1 MGDCC
6 CSDGLIVTD
15 FDFHSV
21 WTLQASA
28 DRVYAVLADAERYS
42 QWWPQIRRVR
52 ATDEH
57 SGSMAIRSAVPLTL
71 LVFGRREVE
80 DPVARH
86 LQVRL
91 SGAMTGWSSWV
102 VRPAESGCVADFRQ
116 QVAVSGALGLA
127 SKIAK
132 PVFEWNHEAMMRGGH
147 RGLSAYLSRP

>member
-1 MGDCC
+1 M
-6 CSDGLIVTD
+6 TD

-21 WTLQASA
+21 WTLPASA
-28 DRVYAVLADAERYS
+28 DRVYDVLANAERYS

-57 SGSMAIRSAVPLTL
+57 SGSMSIRSAVPLTL

-80 DPVARH
+80 DSVDRY
-86 LQVRL
+86 LKVRL
-91 SGAMTGWSSWV
+91 SGAMTGWSSWA
-102 VRPAESGCVADFRQ
+102 VRPTGSGCIAEFRQ
-116 QVAVSGALGLA
+116 QVAVSGALGSA

-147 RGLSAYLSRP
+147 RGLSAYLSSP

>member
-1 MGDCC
+1 M
-6 CSDGLIVTD
+6 TD

-21 WTLQASA
+21 WTLPASV
-28 DRVYAVLADAERYS
+28 DRAYDVLADAEKYS

-52 ATDEH
+52 TIDEH

-80 DPVARH
+80 DPIGRY
-86 LQVRL
+86 LKVRL
-91 SGAMTGWSSWV
+91 SGAMTGWSSWA
-102 VRPAESGCVADFRQ
+102 VRSAGSGCTAEFRQ

-147 RGLSAYLSRP
+147 RGLTAYLSRP